1 MKALGLVISAQNHL
15 WLAGPSLVRYWG
27 SQRAELTTPM
37 RSFIDAGLA
46 VSTGTDSP
54 VVPYPPL
61 KTFYHFATRDTITGG
76 VQGSDQRISRE
87 EALRAATL
95 GNAFLTMEEL
105 EKGSIAVGKLAD
117 LTIVSEDLLT
127 ASDDALA
134 RAEVLMTIVGGTVV
148 YEK

>member
-1 MKALGLVISAQNHL
+1 M
-15 WLAGPSLVRYWG
+15 
-27 SQRAELTTPM
+27 
-37 RSFIDAGLA
+37 
-46 VSTGTDSP
+46 
-54 VVPYPPL
+54 
-61 KTFYHFATRDTITGG
+61 
-76 VQGSDQRISRE
+76 
-87 EALRAATL
+87 RAATL

-134 RAEVLMTIVGGTVV
+134 RADALMTIVGGTVV